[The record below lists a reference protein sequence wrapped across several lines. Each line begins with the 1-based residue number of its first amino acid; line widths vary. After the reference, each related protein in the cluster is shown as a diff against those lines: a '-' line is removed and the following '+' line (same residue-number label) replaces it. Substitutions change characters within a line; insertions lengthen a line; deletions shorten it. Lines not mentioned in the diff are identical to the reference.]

1 MTKQKESSDQGIRK
15 TEQDSAQP
23 IKQQIRWIPNNSGP
37 RGKKKA
43 TQSNLAKEWSH
54 GRIPENDGPSS
65 SSTKNSE
72 VLNSTSEFHPSPL
85 LPLKMDPATIAAS
98 SSEFL
103 PEFSHPSPLLVLPL
117 IR

>member
-23 IKQQIRWIPNNSGP
+23 IKQQIRWIPNNSSP

-85 LPLKMDPATIAAS
+85 LPLFRRKTIKDTNYNFFTKG
-98 SSEFL
+98 SEKKYT
-103 PEFSHPSPLLVLPL
+103 S
-117 IR
+117 